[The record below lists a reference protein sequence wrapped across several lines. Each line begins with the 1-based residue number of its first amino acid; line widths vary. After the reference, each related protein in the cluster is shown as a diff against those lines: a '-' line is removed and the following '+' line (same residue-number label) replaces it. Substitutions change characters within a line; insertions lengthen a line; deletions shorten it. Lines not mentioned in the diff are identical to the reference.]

1 MAEVDNKI
9 HRWVGD
15 QKPWTKD
22 QTRAQFRAIADLRW
36 RIFINSLRRKGG
48 KSELVGTI
56 IMIPLFLTIII
67 GPALGVGFLAGWFV
81 HKGDFQYLVIL
92 LWAIFLL
99 SQLTSIQLGQAGT
112 TFDPTQLIRFPLNFR
127 GYAAIRVFFGL
138 LSPANAVSTLMSLTM
153 AIGITV
159 VEPRIWLYAFVTM
172 GVYAV
177 ANIFFTRMLFIWV
190 DRWMSTR
197 RAREVFTALI
207 FTFGMSV
214 QYLNF
219 TFNLNRHNGHLS
231 PANAARLAAATHFYH
246 RSEPFL
252 ALLPPGLT
260 SNSIFA
266 AHAGHPAT
274 FAAEVLG
281 VLAFA
286 VLFFVIFATRLY
298 KEFRGENLS
307 DVANAVAKTPAK
319 KHTAPTA
326 ATATIVPAPA
336 TASSSLHF
344 SPPSTVAAVLGKEFL
359 TLRRNTGIFYA
370 LVAPL
375 IMVVL
380 FANLK
385 AGRVSADVLFAS
397 AVAYTLMGV
406 APLCYNSLG
415 LEAAG
420 IQFFFL
426 APGRMRDV
434 FIAKNLMTAGLAVVE
449 IVAVLCAIT
458 LIGKPPSATVVIAA
472 VLWATFTMFISLA
485 IGNHRSVTSPKK
497 IDVAKAGMARNQTS
511 QLSAFI
517 SIGIMLVAGGVG
529 AGIYA
534 AAHFLHKPW
543 MMTPAAL
550 VLAVIGFFVYRYSLG
565 TLDQLLDDH
574 RDTL

>member
-1 MAEVDNKI
+1 MAEVDNNI

-15 QKPWTKD
+15 QKPWTQE
-22 QTRAQFRAIADLRW
+22 QTRAQFRAIANLRW
-36 RIFINSLRRKGG
+36 YIFRNSLRRRGG
-48 KSELVGTI
+48 MSELIGTI
-56 IMIPLFLTIII
+56 LLIPLFLAIII
-67 GPALGVGFLAGWFV
+67 GPALGVGFLAGMFV
-81 HKGDFQYLVIL
+81 HKGNFQYNVIL

-99 SQLTSIQLGQAGT
+99 AQLTSIQLGQAGT

-159 VEPRIWLYAFVTM
+159 AEPRIWFYAFLTM
-172 GVYAV
+172 GVFAV

-190 DRWMSTR
+190 DRWLSTR

-207 FTFGMSV
+207 FTFGMAA

-219 TFNLNRHNGHLS
+219 TFNLNRHHGHLT
-231 PANAARLAAATHFYH
+231 PANAARLAAATRFYH
-246 RSEPFL
+246 HSEPYL

-260 SNSIFA
+260 SNSILA
-266 AHAGHPAT
+266 AHSGHPAT
-274 FAAEVLG
+274 FAGEVLG

-307 DVANAVAKTPAK
+307 DVANAVAKTPAR
-319 KHTAPTA
+319 KHVTTA
-326 ATATIVPAPA
+326 AIAAPA
-336 TASSSLHF
+336 HAASPLHF
-344 SPPSTVAAVLGKEFL
+344 SAPSTVTAVLGKEFL

-375 IMVVL
+375 IMVVF

-385 AGRVSADVLFAS
+385 AGRVGPDLLFAS

-426 APGRMRDV
+426 APVRMRDV
-434 FIAKNLMTAGLAVVE
+434 FIAKNLMNIGLAVVE
-449 IVAVLCAIT
+449 IVAVFCAIT
-458 LIGKPPSATVVIAA
+458 VIGRPPSALLVVSV
-472 VLWATFTMFISLA
+472 VLWAAFTMFVSMA
-485 IGNHRSVTSPKK
+485 VGNHRSVTSPKK
-497 IDVAKAGMARNQTS
+497 VDIAKMAKNQTG

-517 SIGIMLVAGGVG
+517 SIGVMLVAAGAG

-534 AAHFLHKPW
+534 AAHFWDKPW
-543 MMTPAAL
+543 IMPLAGL
-550 VLAVIGFFVYRYSLG
+550 VLAVIGFFVYTYSLG
-565 TLDQLLDDH
+565 TMDQLLADN
-574 RDTL
+574 RDTLSETLCKT